1 MTAHQRTGFHHL
13 PVRVAAVTTAMVGL
27 LYVVVAVVVA
37 TIAGKNL
44 VAGIDNRL
52 GQQLA
57 AIEARPGYPAL
68 LAGGNVGDL
77 DNDGDARRFDA
88 PLLVWVRDPDG
99 SVSMSAAAAPLPV
112 ELQAATGP
120 QTASIGGVEMRLVGG
135 PVTTDEGPGWVTI
148 AQATGEATN
157 ATNTLILAEVLT
169 APALLLL
176 VFVGALAIGRRV
188 AGPIE
193 HARVAQ
199 LAFTADASHELRTP
213 LTVIEAETSLALSAA
228 REPVADQQTLER
240 IQDETHQLRGLVD
253 DLLWLA
259 RFDSAP
265 TAPAA
270 EPLDLGALAATT
282 SERFRAVCDQHGMRL
297 ATHVTGTAS
306 PIITAPAEWIARLL
320 SVLLDNAV
328 SHSPDGASVS
338 VTVRAETGRV
348 QLSVEDTGPGIPA
361 QLRERIF
368 DRFHRIDETPGGA
381 GLGLAIAD
389 AIVRST
395 AGRWDIGDVP
405 GGGARMSVSWV
416 RTPGRAY
423 NQPSAEQTEDAAQ
436 TAGSVTAQ
444 P

>member
-1 MTAHQRTGFHHL
+1 MTTGRRAGFHHL
-13 PVRVAAVTTAMVGL
+13 PVRVAAVTTALVGL
-27 LYVVVAVVVA
+27 LYLVVAVAV
-37 TIAGKNL
+37 TLIAGKNL
-44 VAGIDNRL
+44 VASIDNRL
-52 GQQLA
+52 AQQLA
-57 AIEARPGYPAL
+57 AIEARPGYPPQL
-68 LAGGNVGDL
+68 VGGSVGDL

-99 SVSMSAAAAPLPV
+99 SISKSDAAAALPA
-112 ELQAATGP
+112 ELQSAPGP
-120 QTASIGGVEMRLVGG
+120 QTATIGGVEMRIVGG
-135 PVTTDEGPGWVTI
+135 PLTTDDGTGWVTI
-148 AQATGEATN
+148 AQAMGETAN

-213 LTVIEAETSLALSAA
+213 LTVIEAETSLALDSP
-228 REPVADQQTLER
+228 REPGADQQTLER
-240 IQDETHQLRGLVD
+240 IQDETHELRRLVD

-265 TAPAA
+265 SVPTA
-270 EPLDLGALAATT
+270 EPMDLGALATTT
-282 SERFRAVCDQHGMRL
+282 SERFRAVCDQRGMSL
-297 ATHVTGTAS
+297 AIQVTGSLS
-306 PIITAPAEWIARLL
+306 PIITAPPEWIARLL

-328 SHSPDGASVS
+328 RHSPDGASVS
-338 VTVRAETGRV
+338 VSVGAETGRV
-348 QLSVEDTGPGIPA
+348 LLTVEDTGPGIPA
-361 QLRERIF
+361 DQRGQIF

-395 AGRWDIGDVP
+395 AGRWDIGDAP
-405 GGGARMSVSWV
+405 GGGARMSVSWA

-423 NQPSAEQTEDAAQ
+423 NQPSAEQAVDAAQ
-436 TAGSVTAQ
+436 AGGITAQ